1 MITIVYCHP
10 QTESFNRMIL
20 NYVTGCLENEGRS
33 YDVIDLYAANF
44 NPVLSADDLKH
55 YAKGLSTDP
64 LVKRYTEVLQKTTE
78 IIFIFPIWWGM
89 MPAIMKGFIDKTFLK
104 GIIYDTT
111 PEGAL
116 MPCLAIDKTILITTS
131 EADSELFGNFMMGY
145 FNPMV
150 LANVGMT
157 NAQWLNF
164 DHSSQKTD
172 KDRNDFLSE
181 ILKVVAV

>member
-1 MITIVYCHP
+1 
-10 QTESFNRMIL
+10 
-20 NYVTGCLENEGRS
+20 
-33 YDVIDLYAANF
+33 
-44 NPVLSADDLKH
+44 
-55 YAKGLSTDP
+55 
-64 LVKRYTEVLQKTTE
+64 
-78 IIFIFPIWWGM
+78 
-89 MPAIMKGFIDKTFLK
+89 MK
-104 GIIYDTT
+104 
-111 PEGAL
+111 
-116 MPCLAIDKTILITTS
+116 CLAIDKTILITTS

-157 NAQWLNF
+157 NTQWLNF